1 MRYFFVIIITAIIYM
16 SIGHTDHKKFELEFE
31 EFLAREELMTFQM
44 NLWELLQQ
52 LEYTHGEQRSVVKDE
67 ITVMRENINK
77 QIIKILELDLGVY
90 ILSKIRHFVNTI

>member
-1 MRYFFVIIITAIIYM
+1 
-16 SIGHTDHKKFELEFE
+16 
-31 EFLAREELMTFQM
+31 M

-77 QIIKILELDLGVY
+77 QIIKILELDF
-90 ILSKIRHFVNTI
+90 KHHKD